1 MSKAR
6 RLFDQQ
12 HGAPGGTI
20 VEPATL
26 APVEPEGKLLG
37 QVKTILRQHN
47 ELDNILLKTEHLFNS
62 GIEEKVSAAPCC
74 CFSVLLVLI
83 PSFFGCH
90 TVVVPLLAVLSLPSC
105 VCGLEL
111 PHARSYISVGCCR
124 TLVICL
130 VQC

>member
-62 GIEEKVSAAPCC
+62 GIEEKVSAAPRCLC
-74 CFSVLLVLI
+74 LCAACVSALLVS
-83 PSFFGCH
+83 PRC
-90 TVVVPLLAVLSLPSC
+90 LLLRA
-105 VCGLEL
+105 
-111 PHARSYISVGCCR
+111 AR
-124 TLVICL
+124 
-130 VQC
+130 